1 MVVQL
6 VLEILDHLD
15 KKVSNEIEENNLN
28 VCSVISGN
36 RNFEG
41 RIHPQIKS
49 NFLASPPL
57 VIIYALS
64 GRINI
69 DFDKEEIGIVEG
81 KKIFLK
87 DLWPSS
93 KEVKLL
99 SEKILK
105 VELFKKN
112 YKNIFKGDSS
122 WEAIKI
128 KSSST
133 FNWSINSTYIKK
145 PPFLENELSKSND
158 IFEARPLL
166 ILGDSITTDHISPA
180 GVIKEKS
187 EAGKYLL
194 ERQIKHD
201 NFNSFGSR
209 RGNHEVMVRGT
220 FSNLRIKNLMVNR
233 QGGYSKH
240 YPSEIEDEVYNIAEM
255 YSNQKVP
262 LIVVAGK
269 EYGTGSSRDWAAKGT
284 KLLGVRVVLAESFE
298 RIHRSNLVGM
308 GVLPLEMNNTKL
320 SDLKLNGNETFDIGN
335 LNKISSKPNQKLK
348 IKINYPNSVKEI
360 SVISRIDTEKE
371 VDYFK
376 NDGILPY
383 VFNLI
388 KD

>member
-1 MVVQL
+1 M
-6 VLEILDHLD
+6 DD
-15 KKVSNEIEENNLN
+15 KVSKDIEKNKLN
-28 VCSVISGN
+28 VCSIISGN

-41 RIHPQIKS
+41 RIHPLIKS

-69 DFDKEEIGIVEG
+69 DFNNEEIGISKG

-99 SEKILK
+99 SEKVLK
-105 VELFKKN
+105 EELFKKN
-112 YKNIFKGDSS
+112 YKDIFKGDSS
-122 WEAIKI
+122 WEAIKV

-133 FNWSINSTYIKK
+133 FNWSLNSTYIKK
-145 PPFLENELSKSND
+145 PPFLENESNKQTD
-158 IFEARPLL
+158 IFKARPLL

-180 GVIKEKS
+180 GVIKESS
-187 EAGKYLL
+187 EAGKYLS
-194 ERQIKHD
+194 ERQIKNND
-201 NFNSFGSR
+201 FNSFGSR

-220 FSNLRIKNLMVNR
+220 FSNLRIKNSMVNR
-233 QGGYSKH
+233 QGGYTKH
-240 YPSEIEDEVYNIAEM
+240 YPSEVEDEVYNIAKR

-284 KLLGVRVVLAESFE
+284 RLLGVRVVLAESFE

-308 GVLPLEMNNTKL
+308 GVLPLEMSNVSL
-320 SDLKLNGNETFDIGN
+320 SDLKLNGDETFNIGD
-335 LNKISSKPNQKLK
+335 LSDISSKPNQKFNV
-348 IKINYPNSVKEI
+348 KINYPNSVKEI

-388 KD
+388 KA